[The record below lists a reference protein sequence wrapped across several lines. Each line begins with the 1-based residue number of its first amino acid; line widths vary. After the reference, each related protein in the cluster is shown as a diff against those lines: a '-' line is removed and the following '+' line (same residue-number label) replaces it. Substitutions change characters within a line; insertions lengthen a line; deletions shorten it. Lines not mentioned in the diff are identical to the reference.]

1 MDNALPKITD
11 FDFEKECYFCKM
23 KGGLHTEQC
32 KRNLVNLRNLK
43 NETEFQMISWNN
55 KQPIDYSKGA
65 LWE

>member
-32 KRNLVNLRNLK
+32 QKNFNNARKLRNDMELK
-43 NETEFQMISWNN
+43 MVFGNN
-55 KQPIDYSKGA
+55 KQPIDYSKGCQ
-65 LWE
+65 WD